1 MKTPNEV
8 KQNIKEKER
17 QIAKEQKV
25 TSCCGPTCCGGS
37 NDKTNSERKEK

>member
-8 KQNIKEKER
+8 KQNIKEKAE
-17 QIAKEQKV
+17 QISKAQKV
-25 TSCCGPTCCGGS
+25 SSCCGPTCCGGS

>member
-8 KQNIKEKER
+8 KQNVKEKDR

-25 TSCCGPTCCGGS
+25 SSCCGPTCCGGS
-37 NDKTNSERKEK
+37 NENKNTERKGK